1 MPMMC
6 GMRNLLI
13 TIGAKSMMS
22 NTTKKMS
29 VGSVIGKYDANIVI
43 SGAKVAIS
51 FQIIE

>member
-1 MPMMC
+1 
-6 GMRNLLI
+6 
-13 TIGAKSMMS
+13 
-22 NTTKKMS
+22 